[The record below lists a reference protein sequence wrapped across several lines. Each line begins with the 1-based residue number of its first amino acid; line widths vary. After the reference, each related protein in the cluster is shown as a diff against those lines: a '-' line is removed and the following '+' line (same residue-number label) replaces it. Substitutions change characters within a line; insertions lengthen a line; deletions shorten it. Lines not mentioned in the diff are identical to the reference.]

1 MVTESSPQP
10 IDENGGKNQNNTG
23 GISPTDLLY
32 LPTLQKN
39 ILTYLLRHGST
50 TGEQLAEA
58 INQPIDSIEETLEN
72 LINSGHIAKNDNFSY
87 RPCLRRKQNRCLS
100 TELWKKLDR

>member
-1 MVTESSPQP
+1 MVTDSSPPP
-10 IDENGGKNQNNTG
+10 IDENRRKNQNNTE
-23 GISPTDLLY
+23 GISPADLLS

-50 TGEQLAEA
+50 TSEKLAEA
-58 INQPIDSIEETLEN
+58 INQPIDSIEEILEN

-87 RPCLRRKQNRCLS
+87 RPCLRRKKNRCLS
-100 TELWKKLDR
+100 TELWKKLDN